1 MAKAPIWQWGAVE
14 TARAIKSGKVSSEEV
29 VKASID
35 RMKAVNPKLNAV
47 VVDMSKDA
55 LKAARAADKAQAKG
69 EAVGPLHGVPVTIKI
84 NLDVKGQANSNG
96 VPAFKDNIAP
106 EDSCVTANMR
116 KAGAIIVGLTNTP
129 EFSMRAFTDNPLH
142 GLTLNPWD
150 ETITCGGSS
159 GGAGSAV
166 AAGIGAIAHGNDI
179 GGSLRWPAF
188 CNGVATIKP
197 TQGRIP
203 AFNPTQMKGDERP
216 LMAQFMS
223 SQGPIARSVADVR
236 LGLEVMAQRDP
247 RDPWWV
253 PAPLKGPKLKGPI
266 KVAFARIPSD
276 MKTDRKVISLVR
288 TAADHLADSG
298 YDVSEVELPDLDGTW
313 QIWSDLISTEMAVL
327 QEQAMRQHGSDA
339 FNNAIEAMKG
349 KATIL
354 DREGYMKAIARRTRV
369 LRNWMLFLEDYPVIL
384 SPLSVQQ
391 TPGPRADTESVK
403 RLQDIFWNDLRFMS
417 AINVL
422 GLPAAVV
429 PVGLIDGK
437 PVGVQ
442 IITSRYREDVC
453 LDAAA
458 AIEKKGRG
466 AGQAP
471 PPASLLRAGNRR
483 ARILA
488 RIVDP
493 GQHRA
498 ERDEHHQNK
507 PQIHGLGHMYP
518 PVR

>member
-1 MAKAPIWQWGAVE
+1 
-14 TARAIKSGKVSSEEV
+14 
-29 VKASID
+29 
-35 RMKAVNPKLNAV
+35 
-47 VVDMSKDA
+47 
-55 LKAARAADKAQAKG
+55 
-69 EAVGPLHGVPVTIKI
+69 
-84 NLDVKGQANSNG
+84 
-96 VPAFKDNIAP
+96 
-106 EDSCVTANMR
+106 
-116 KAGAIIVGLTNTP
+116 
-129 EFSMRAFTDNPLH
+129 
-142 GLTLNPWD
+142 
-150 ETITCGGSS
+150 
-159 GGAGSAV
+159 
-166 AAGIGAIAHGNDI
+166 
-179 GGSLRWPAF
+179 
-188 CNGVATIKP
+188 
-197 TQGRIP
+197 
-203 AFNPTQMKGDERP
+203 MKGDERP

-276 MKTDRKVISLVR
+276 MKTDTKVISLVR
-288 TAADHLADSG
+288 KAADHLADSG
-298 YDVSEVELPDLDGTW
+298 YDVNEVELPDLNGTW

-327 QEQAMRQHGSDA
+327 QEQAMRQHGSEA

-417 AINVL
+417 SINVL

-429 PVGLIDGK
+429 PVGLVDGK
-437 PVGVQ
+437 PIGVQ

-458 AIEKKGRG
+458 AIEKKAGTFVQQLWARG
-466 AGQAP
+466 
-471 PPASLLRAGNRR
+471 
-483 ARILA
+483 
-488 RIVDP
+488 
-493 GQHRA
+493 
-498 ERDEHHQNK
+498 
-507 PQIHGLGHMYP
+507 
-518 PVR
+518 